1 MAEKNEGEP
10 FYRIDVQEAKQ
21 MIDAGGVQVIDT
33 REPYEHAEGHVPGSL
48 RIQHMAILL
57 QADKLATDR
66 PILFI
71 CKSGQRSAVAAEIE
85 DAALGTVLVM
95 TISGRGTGS
104 NVGAA
109 TSATTKVVAS
119 GSGTACD
126 ALNTATLAVAPAMR
140 RPAAAAATTIDP
152 LRFMFLPPGIR

>member
-1 MAEKNEGEP
+1 MAEKREGEP

-33 REPYEHAEGHVPGSL
+33 REPHEHAEGHVPGSL

-71 CKSGQRSAVAAEIE
+71 CKSGQRSAVAAEF
-85 DAALGTVLVM
+85 AASLGLDDLY
-95 TISGRGTGS
+95 
-104 NVGAA
+104 NVEGGHQAW
-109 TSATTKVVAS
+109 
-119 GSGTACD
+119 
-126 ALNTATLAVAPAMR
+126 
-140 RPAAAAATTIDP
+140 AAAGFPMDTGD
-152 LRFMFLPPGIR
+152 